1 MMVLNNW
8 LMERLIKY
16 LYQRFGK
23 SQLERGTSADEG
35 NVTISVQY
43 FLSAYDFHFLFYFS
57 TQRLKCE
64 KHLKVKQNIEQDI
77 HEIELYDWEGK
88 AWLTTLKLSERNLDC
103 RCWWIRDTLALVCW
117 EQERVECHFSNTSE
131 SQTMNITRDT
141 LTLPLTIEK

>member
-1 MMVLNNW
+1 
-8 LMERLIKY
+8 MERLIKY

-77 HEIELYDWEGK
+77 HEIELYD
-88 AWLTTLKLSERNLDC
+88 
-103 RCWWIRDTLALVCW
+103 
-117 EQERVECHFSNTSE
+117 
-131 SQTMNITRDT
+131 
-141 LTLPLTIEK
+141 